1 MLRIKKSV
9 EYSLPDAVAP
19 TESEFTFKSKPCSA
33 AKRLARGLA
42 KSRSELL
49 ANDGNGEGAGAEAGG
64 GFGCEGGVGAGAGA
78 GAAGAAAALVGG
90 ESSTKD
96 ANAAISFSSST
107 MMHTN

>member
-1 MLRIKKSV
+1 M
-9 EYSLPDAVAP
+9 AP

-42 KSRSELL
+42 KSLSELL
-49 ANDGNGEGAGAEAGG
+49 ANDGTGEGAGAEAGG
-64 GFGCEGGVGAGAGA
+64 GFGCEGGEGAGA

-96 ANAAISFSSST
+96 ANAAMSFSSST
-107 MMHTN
+107 MMHTNWKRK